1 MSGKS
6 KKVKG
11 TKQTFEFV
19 EKQKKFHVKQIKC
32 LNSKQKE
39 FVKSIEN
46 KEITFCSGPAGSGKT
61 FMALWTALKL
71 LEKNQFEQIIL
82 AKSVTSIP
90 GEEIGILPGDIYE
103 KMDPFLISFF
113 GNIDKLI
120 GEEERKRLIKENKI
134 KIQPLMYIR
143 GINID
148 KSIVI
153 LDEAQNINLS
163 VFKTIITRI
172 GSDSKY
178 IICGDVEQIDL
189 KKKSESSLA
198 KLMER
203 VQNDD
208 LIGVVQFNNE
218 DCVRNPIIP
227 HLLNKIKTIE

>member
-19 EKQKKFHVKQIKC
+19 EKKKKFHVKQIKC

-198 KLMER
+198 KLMELF
-203 VQNDD
+203 QNDD

>member
-198 KLMER
+198 KLMELF
-203 VQNDD
+203 QNDD

-227 HLLNKIKTIE
+227 HLLNKRKTIE

>member
-163 VFKTIITRI
+163 VFKTIIARI

-198 KLMER
+198 KLMELF
-203 VQNDD
+203 QNDD

>member
-198 KLMER
+198 KLMELF
-203 VQNDD
+203 QNDD
-208 LIGVVQFNNE
+208 LIGVVSFNNE

>member
-90 GEEIGILPGDIYE
+90 GEEIGILPGEIYE

-198 KLMER
+198 KLMELF
-203 VQNDD
+203 QNDD

>member
-1 MSGKS
+1 MKIFQLIKLLYEDKAEYSSVIEIFKDEINEQSTNNIQVNINKYINTLKIFGMKIVKENHKFKLLSSLYSLDMNVEDLKSLAILVNTANNFPDKNLTGK
-6 KKVKG
+6 V
-11 TKQTFEFV
+11 
-19 EKQKKFHVKQIKC
+19 
-32 LNSKQKE
+32 NE

-153 LDEAQNINLS
+153 LDEA
-163 VFKTIITRI
+163 
-172 GSDSKY
+172 
-178 IICGDVEQIDL
+178 
-189 KKKSESSLA
+189 
-198 KLMER
+198 
-203 VQNDD
+203 
-208 LIGVVQFNNE
+208 
-218 DCVRNPIIP
+218 
-227 HLLNKIKTIE
+227 

>member
-1 MSGKS
+1 
-6 KKVKG
+6 
-11 TKQTFEFV
+11 
-19 EKQKKFHVKQIKC
+19 
-32 LNSKQKE
+32 
-39 FVKSIEN
+39 
-46 KEITFCSGPAGSGKT
+46 
-61 FMALWTALKL
+61 
-71 LEKNQFEQIIL
+71 
-82 AKSVTSIP
+82 
-90 GEEIGILPGDIYE
+90 
-103 KMDPFLISFF
+103 
-113 GNIDKLI
+113 
-120 GEEERKRLIKENKI
+120 
-134 KIQPLMYIR
+134 MYIR

-198 KLMER
+198 KLMELF
-203 VQNDD
+203 QNDD

>member
-163 VFKTIITRI
+163 VFKTIIARI

-198 KLMER
+198 KLMELF
-203 VQNDD
+203 QNDD

-227 HLLNKIKTIE
+227 HLLNKMKTIE

>member
-198 KLMER
+198 KLMELF
-203 VQNDD
+203 QNDD

-218 DCVRNPIIP
+218 DCVRNSIIP

>member
-198 KLMER
+198 KLMELF
-203 VQNDD
+203 QNDD

-218 DCVRNPIIP
+218 DCERNPIIP
-227 HLLNKIKTIE
+227 HLLDKIKTIE